1 MSVVSGNPGT
11 NITNQFRSN
20 VLKIALFA
28 TGLSGIVAEYVL
40 STLATYFLGDSVFQ
54 WTMIV
59 SIMLFSMGLGSRV
72 SKVFEHNLLHKF
84 IYVEFTLSI
93 LSAFAALV
101 AYTAAAYTMYTG
113 LIIYTFS
120 ISIGLLIGLEIPLVI
135 RLNHEFEELK
145 VNVSSVMEKDYY
157 GSLLGGVFFAFIG
170 LPYLGLTYTPFVLG
184 ITNFLV
190 ALLLLS
196 VLWSSIADS
205 AKKRLIMLSGIV
217 SVVLVSG
224 LLLAKPII
232 FHGEQ
237 RRYKDKVIFEQQS
250 RYQKIVITQW
260 KDDYWLYI
268 NGNQQLSSLD
278 EEMYHEPLVH
288 PAMSLHPRV
297 KDVLVLG
304 GGDGC
309 AVREILQYPSVENI
323 TLVDLDPAMT
333 ELGMNHPVL
342 QEMNKGA
349 LQNEK
354 VQIVNEDA
362 FHFLENTR
370 QFYDVVII
378 DLPDPKSVELGRLYS
393 MEFYKLASRQMRPEG
408 IIITQ
413 AGSPYFATKAFRCIE
428 QTMSAAGFQT
438 QALHNQVITMGEWGW
453 ILGVKSDT
461 SLALKDRLQSLQ
473 FEHVDTKWLNHEA
486 MLMITSFGKD
496 FFLPGN
502 DSIQINTIHEP
513 VLYRYYLDGNWDIY

>member
-1 MSVVSGNPGT
+1 MSVISGNPGT

-72 SKVFEHNLLHKF
+72 SQVFEHNLLHKF

-196 VLWSSIADS
+196 VLWSSIAES
-205 AKKRLIMLSGIV
+205 AKKRLITLSGIV
-217 SVVLVSG
+217 AVVLISG
-224 LLLAKPII
+224 LVLAKPII

-268 NGNQQLSSLD
+268 NGNQQLS
-278 EEMYHEPLVH
+278 
-288 PAMSLHPRV
+288 
-297 KDVLVLG
+297 
-304 GGDGC
+304 
-309 AVREILQYPSVENI
+309 
-323 TLVDLDPAMT
+323 
-333 ELGMNHPVL
+333 
-342 QEMNKGA
+342 
-349 LQNEK
+349 
-354 VQIVNEDA
+354 
-362 FHFLENTR
+362 
-370 QFYDVVII
+370 
-378 DLPDPKSVELGRLYS
+378 
-393 MEFYKLASRQMRPEG
+393 
-408 IIITQ
+408 
-413 AGSPYFATKAFRCIE
+413 
-428 QTMSAAGFQT
+428 
-438 QALHNQVITMGEWGW
+438 
-453 ILGVKSDT
+453 
-461 SLALKDRLQSLQ
+461 
-473 FEHVDTKWLNHEA
+473 
-486 MLMITSFGKD
+486 
-496 FFLPGN
+496 
-502 DSIQINTIHEP
+502 
-513 VLYRYYLDGNWDIY
+513 